1 MDPEKNCIACLLY
14 VPHKHF
20 YNDLLASSRLQ
31 YLRSL
36 QAAKG
41 AKAYEKAEDPIYA
54 LENNLPIDFQHYLEH
69 HISQP
74 IMRIFEPMMNN
85 PKDLLSGTIYTP
97 QARLHVVLPSGMR
110 SSNRGASILG

>member
-1 MDPEKNCIACLLY
+1 M
-14 VPHKHF
+14 
-20 YNDLLASSRLQ
+20 
-31 YLRSL
+31 

-85 PKDLLSGTIYTP
+85 PKDLLSGASSYWPAI
-97 QARLHVVLPSGMR
+97 LLFEGHSDLPAGPSEEPKLLF
-110 SSNRGASILG
+110 SFKSWN